1 MVIGMETAL
10 SEALV
15 DCRAGSRER
24 VLPTTAIPS
33 AWIALRS
40 FAIRLTDRYRLAR
53 GVAHLNDRLLA
64 DVGLGSQDLGLGESL
79 IRGSASDAAFWTYE
93 RSGRRR

>member
-1 MVIGMETAL
+1 MVIGVETAL

-33 AWIALRS
+33 AWTAPRS
-40 FAIRLTDRYRLAR
+40 FAIRLADRHRLAR

-64 DVGLGSQDLGLGESL
+64 DVGLRPEDLGLGESL
-79 IRGSASDAAFWTYE
+79 IRGSASDAAFWAFE